1 MKSNIEKV
9 YSKLP
14 QKKHNFKNQKIALS
28 LIGDIERLT
37 NDVRNNA
44 TELDNL
50 IVEIYDL
57 CFKAIEKGGNLDSL
71 YNELEN
77 NSKELEE
84 KNTSLLDAFDEIGVV
99 GMADESINAKMTLE
113 NSKNVSE
120 EYNIAR
126 EILDL
131 LNNKI

>member
-1 MKSNIEKV
+1 MKNSIDRV
-9 YSKLP
+9 ISKMP
-14 QKKHNFKNQKIALS
+14 NKKRNFKKHNVNLS

-37 NDVRNNA
+37 NDVSDNA
-44 TELDNL
+44 TQLDNL

-57 CFKAIEKGGNLDSL
+57 CFKAIEKSGNLDSL
-71 YNELEN
+71 YSELEN

-84 KNTSLLDAFDEIGVV
+84 KNTSLLDAFEEIGVN

-113 NSKNVSE
+113 NSKNISE